1 MSIATT
7 VKLPPK
13 LKKRIAPL
21 AKAAGKTAH
30 AWMVDALATQVER
43 EEQRRS
49 FVAEAI
55 ESQLAVAE
63 GEAVYAAE
71 DVFASVRAKLAGKK
85 AKKPTPH
92 QRPR

>member
-1 MSIATT
+1 MTVATT

-21 AKAAGKTAH
+21 ARAAGKSPH
-30 AWMVDALATQVER
+30 AWMVDALASQVDR
-43 EEQRRS
+43 EELHQS

-55 ESQLAVAE
+55 ESQAAVAK
-63 GEAVYAAE
+63 GEPVYAAD
-71 DVFASVRAKLAGKK
+71 DVFAYLRAKVAGRKP
-85 AKKPTPH
+85 KKPTPH

>member
-1 MSIATT
+1 MSVPTT

-30 AWMVDALATQVER
+30 AWMVDALSSQVER
-43 EEQRRS
+43 EELRSS

-55 ESQLAVAE
+55 ESQAAVAE
-63 GEAVYAAE
+63 GGPVYAAE
-71 DVFASVRAKLAGKK
+71 EVFAYLRPKVARKK
-85 AKKPTPH
+85 AKRPAAQ
-92 QRPR
+92 QRNR